1 MFLIIICVKLL
12 KYRMINKSDKLHSKT
27 TCFFKA
33 QGEFIV
39 TSLWPFSAQL
49 NQRMKEGRIQGEDQE
64 KGQMSGQSMSGS
76 AKERSENLCG
86 KARRY
91 QGNWMGI
98 SMIRF
103 QRTGETDG

>member
-1 MFLIIICVKLL
+1 MLFSAYPSNFCHNYLCEATEI
-12 KYRMINKSDKLHSKT
+12 
-27 TCFFKA
+27 
-33 QGEFIV
+33 QGEFIF

-49 NQRMKEGRIQGEDQE
+49 NQRMKEGRIQEEDQE

-86 KARRY
+86 KVRRY

-103 QRTGETDG
+103 QRTDETDD